1 LGRLNGLPGAR
12 EKFFMPETD
21 KNTVVAREWI
31 AKADNDL
38 KTAAHTLKL
47 GDKCPTD
54 TVCFHAQQCVEK
66 YLKAFLVVLEIEF
79 PRTHDIEILVS
90 LIPKGI
96 RFPLTIEEQ
105 RRLTEY
111 ATVMRYPGPYEPIL
125 LSEAKQAVKLARQVR
140 QKIRKLLQKHSLF

>member
-1 LGRLNGLPGAR
+1 MGLLNGLPPIKG
-12 EKFFMPETD
+12 KFSMPKND
-21 KNTVVAREWI
+21 KTAIVAREWVT
-31 AKADNDL
+31 KADNDL

-90 LIPKGI
+90 LIPRSI
-96 RFPLTIEEQ
+96 RLSLTVEEQ

-111 ATVMRYPGPYEPIL
+111 ATIMRYPGPYEPIL
-125 LSEAKQAVKLARQVR
+125 LSEAKQAVKLARLVR
-140 QKIRKLLQKHSLF
+140 QKIRKLLQKYVLF